1 MTTVGSCSCQPGD
14 PTCPSFSQFLHKYT
28 NTNTQIQVHKYT
40 NTALTTV
47 GSCCQVTRHVPAFP
61 GSNPAMPPLK
71 PNHRT
76 RSPPPPLQYL
86 GAALA
91 HGSRVAARRKARA
104 PSHPTWAH
112 TLVCALKLIH
122 LCTSKHIHLCAH
134 KHEHLINIL
143 SNVCKTPTHTC
154 KCTLTIQRDDRIH
167 W

>member
-1 MTTVGSCSCQPGD
+1 MLQHPRYIRHDDMEMTTVGSCSCQPGD
-14 PTCPSFSQFLHKYT
+14 MSQLFPVLTQIHKYKYI
-28 NTNTQIQVHKYT
+28 NTSTQIHKYSFD
-40 NTALTTV
+40 NCWLV
-47 GSCCQVTRHVPAFP
+47 LPGDRHVPAFP

-122 LCTSKHIHLCAH
+122 LCAH
-134 KHEHLINIL
+134 
-143 SNVCKTPTHTC
+143 SNSYTCVQANTYTCVHTN
-154 KCTLTIQRDDRIH
+154 TNT
-167 W
+167 